1 MTAATTSAFRTT
13 TFHSH
18 HEPSQRALATRSWT
32 AAQRLTDN
40 ERSAAIRQHF
50 QSFPPTVP
58 PTVPSACRS

>member
-40 ERSAAIRQHF
+40 
-50 QSFPPTVP
+50 
-58 PTVPSACRS
+58 